1 MAKTILLI
9 EDNPITRKMVRFALE
24 KHGFEVLEA
33 PDGATALREFPAG
46 DIALV
51 LQDLLLPDMD
61 GFELVERLRALPR
74 GSEVPILAVSGLM
87 SKVEEARIPAVGFD
101 DVISKPVEPSRL
113 LKTIRAHLPAVEA
126 APDRF
131 GDNRR
136 IVVADDEH
144 VQRKLIAFRLSKAG
158 FQVTEAADG
167 AQALEL
173 ARRLEPAA
181 IVSDVLMP
189 KLDGFGLCIAI
200 RNDERLARVPVVLMT
215 NSYVE
220 AADRDLARRAGA
232 NDLVLRTPDLA
243 TVLRALRDSLAGNL
257 AAGPAAAEPDADLER
272 ERMRRVVKQL
282 ERQVNLNARVARRC
296 AFLTAELSVLSGISE
311 ALASQD
317 DIDSALEQ
325 VLAACLDAGGISVG
339 ALYLTGDDHRRAISY
354 GAANRWSEAE
364 LAAFFDATGMLDT
377 AESQTVIPIPSAA
390 VSGEHA
396 RALLGRVGVSS
407 VLIAPLHHRGKSL
420 GALLTGSHE
429 PGANTEDRIFFAQAV
444 AGQISQALALA
455 QAFAAKDDSER
466 AARTQARV
474 LRSIL
479 ESMADGVVVAD
490 QAGDL
495 IHWNAAATTLL
506 GTGQGVVETIS
517 QPETWTGKYGLRH
530 TDKVTPIELDE
541 LPLRRALRGES
552 LDDVELYMMRDGLS
566 EGAWLSASAR
576 PLRDENG
583 ESQGGVAVF
592 RDVTREKAARTQL
605 MVSDRMA
612 SIGMLAAG
620 VAHEINNPLT
630 AVVANLEGA
639 VRDLAELARGPAGAH
654 LSSVMEAMTEAR
666 DAAERV
672 RHIVRDLKTFSRAED
687 DQSGAVDVTQVLES
701 SARMAWNEIRHRAR
715 VVKDYRE
722 VPRVRANESR
732 LGQVFLNLVVNAAQA
747 IPEGHADRNEIRL
760 TCRAGDSGRVVVEIA
775 DTGAGMSPRVL
786 SRLFT
791 PFFTTKP
798 PGVGTG
804 LGLTICHRLISEI
817 GGEITVDSAVGAGT
831 VFRVILPVMTGEDRS
846 AAPPQASGVA
856 APSRRGRILVIDD
869 EKMIGTAIV
878 RLLGGDHDIVN
889 TTSAIEGLEHL
900 AAAERFDV
908 ILCDLMMPVMTG
920 MDFYERLSEVAPDQL
935 DSVVFLTGG
944 AFTPAAR
951 AFLDRVPNA
960 RLEKPFDFETLRALV
975 NECVD

>member
-1 MAKTILLI
+1 MPRTILLV

-24 KHGFEVLEA
+24 KHGFDVLEA
-33 PDGATALREFPAG
+33 PDGATALRAFPTG

-51 LQDLLLPDMD
+51 LQDLVLPDMD
-61 GFELVERLRALPR
+61 GFELVEKLRALPR

-87 SKVEEARIPAVGFD
+87 SKVEEARMSAVGFD

-113 LKTIRAHLPAVEA
+113 LKIIRAHLPAAEA

-131 GDNRR
+131 GDDRR
-136 IVVADDEH
+136 IVVADDEP
-144 VQRKLIAFRLSKAG
+144 VQRKLTAFRLSKVG
-158 FQVTEAADG
+158 FAVTEAADG

-173 ARRLEPAA
+173 ARRVDPAA

-189 KLDGFGLCIAI
+189 RLDGFGLCIAV
-200 RNDERLARVPVVLMT
+200 RNDERLAQVPVVLMT

-220 AADRDLARRAGA
+220 APDRDLARRAGA

-257 AAGPAAAEPDADLER
+257 AASSPAAEPDADLER

-311 ALASQD
+311 ALAIQD
-317 DIDSALEQ
+317 DIDRALEQ

-339 ALYLTGDDHRRAISY
+339 ALYLTGVDHRRAISY
-354 GAANRWSEAE
+354 GAASPWSEAE

-390 VSGEHA
+390 VAGQHA
-396 RALLGRVGVSS
+396 GALLERGGVSS
-407 VLIAPLHHRGKSL
+407 ALIAPLQHRGKSL

-429 PGANTEDRIFFAQAV
+429 PGANTEDRVFFAQAV

-490 QAGDL
+490 QAGEL
-495 IHWNAAATTLL
+495 IHWNAAATALL
-506 GTGQGVVETIS
+506 GKGPTIS
-517 QPETWTGKYGLRH
+517 RPETWTREYGLRH
-530 TDKVTPIELDE
+530 TDKVTPIEPGE
-541 LPLRRALRGES
+541 LPLLRALRGES
-552 LDDVELYMMRDGLS
+552 LDDVELYMTRDGLS

-576 PLRDENG
+576 PLRDEDG

-592 RDVTREKAARTQL
+592 RDVTREKAARAQL

-630 AVVANLEGA
+630 AVVANLDVA
-639 VRDLAELARGPAGAH
+639 VRDLAELARGPAGAG
-654 LSSVMEAMTEAR
+654 LSSLIEGMTDAR

-687 DQSGAVDVTQVLES
+687 DQSGAVDVTRVLES
-701 SARMAWNEIRHRAR
+701 SVRMAWNEIRHRAR

-722 VPRVRANESR
+722 VPPVRANESR

-760 TCRAGDSGRVVVEIA
+760 SIRAGDAGRVVVEVA
-775 DTGAGMSPRVL
+775 DTGAGMSPLVL

-804 LGLTICHRLISEI
+804 LGLAICHRLISEI
-817 GGEITVDSAVGAGT
+817 GGEITVDSEVGSGT
-831 VFRVILPVMTGEDRS
+831 VFRVILPVMTGEDRR
-846 AAPPQASGVA
+846 AARPEAPAVD

-869 EKMIGTAIV
+869 EKMIGSVIG
-878 RLLGGDHDIVN
+878 RLLGADHDVVS
-889 TTSAIEGLEHL
+889 TTSALEAL
-900 AAAERFDV
+900 DCIVDAEPFDV
-908 ILCDLMMPVMTG
+908 IMCDLMMPVMTG
-920 MDFYERLSEVAPDQL
+920 MDFFERLSEVAPDQL

-951 AFLDRVPNA
+951 AFLDRVSNA
-960 RLEKPFDFETLRALV
+960 RLEKPFDLKSLRALV
-975 NECVD
+975 NESVH